1 MTFSEYLRST
11 GKSENTIN
19 AYQTTVN
26 LFFSS
31 YTECNSVNL
40 SAFKTQLIEKY
51 CPRTVNLRVSAMNS
65 YLEYCKSDLR
75 IQTIRFKQQTF
86 VENVISFADYECLKT
101 GLKKD
106 GNQLWYFLVRFLG
119 STGSRINELLQ
130 FKVEHVKLGHADLYA
145 KGGKIRRIYIPDSLQ
160 TEVMEWLREIKLQ
173 SGFIFTNAR
182 GYPMSAKG
190 VSSQLKKLAARYGI
204 DVSVVYPHS
213 FRHMFAKTF
222 MQRYNDIA
230 LLADLLGHESIETT
244 RIYLRMTSNEQRIIV
259 NKTVDW

>member
-1 MTFSEYLRST
+1 MTYIEYLRST

-19 AYQTTVN
+19 AYQMAVDS
-26 LFFSS
+26 FFRSFS
-31 YTECNSVNL
+31 ECNSVNL
-40 SAFKTQLIEKY
+40 SAFKTQLVEKY
-51 CPRTVNLRVSAMNS
+51 CPRTVNLRISAMNS
-65 YLEYCKSDLR
+65 YLEYSKSDLR

-101 GLKKD
+101 GLKND

-130 FKVEHVKLGHADLYA
+130 FKVEHITLGYADLYA
-145 KGGKIRRIYIPDSLQ
+145 KGGKIRRIYIPNRLQ
-160 TEVMEWLREIKLQ
+160 TEAIEWLKEIKLQ
-173 SGFIFTNAR
+173 SGFVFINTK
-182 GYPMSAKG
+182 GHPMTAKG
-190 VSSQLKKLAARYGI
+190 VSSQLKKLAVRYGI